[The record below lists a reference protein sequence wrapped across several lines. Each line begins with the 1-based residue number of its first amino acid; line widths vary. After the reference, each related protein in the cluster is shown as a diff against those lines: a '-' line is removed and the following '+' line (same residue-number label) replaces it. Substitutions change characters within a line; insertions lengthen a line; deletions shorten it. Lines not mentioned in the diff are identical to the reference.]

1 LLNVL
6 PGDPLAGLL
15 SPDATKA
22 DRDNLAHSLGLD
34 LPLPV
39 QYGTWLLHLA
49 QGDLGQSFS
58 RRRPVSELIGTAFGN
73 TILLAST
80 AAVLGLV
87 SGIGLGFLAA
97 LRPGRVAD
105 RVISLFS
112 MIGLSVP
119 SYWLGLL
126 LIIVFSATLKWLPSS
141 GMGTTRDDPFDLLTH
156 LIMPAI
162 ATAAVTIGMTARA
175 TRASVIET
183 FGEDF
188 VFTLRAK
195 GLTDGELLLH
205 VAKNAA
211 PPIMTVAGLQL
222 GYLLGGSV
230 LVETIFSWPGLGR
243 LIFQSIQSRDLR
255 VIQAAVLVISVTFVL
270 MNLLVD
276 VLQIVVNPRLRRA
289 S

>member
-1 LLNVL
+1 
-6 PGDPLAGLL
+6 
-15 SPDATKA
+15 
-22 DRDNLAHSLGLD
+22 LGLD